1 MASHAATLHRFPE
14 PVATP
19 TEADL
24 TLSANAE
31 TVLARR
37 YLARDAAG
45 NIIERPSDLFHRVAR
60 VVASAETAHGGDAA
74 ATERAFYDLMARRA
88 FLPNSPALMNAG
100 QPLGQLAACFV
111 VPVDDSM
118 PAIFD
123 AVKWAAM
130 IQMSGGGTGFAFS
143 RLRPAGDHVSSTG
156 GAASGPVPFMD
167 IFNSATDTIVQG
179 GRRRGANMGILRVDH
194 PDIVEFI
201 RAKLD
206 PRRLTNFNL
215 SVAITDDF
223 MRAVAADADYAL
235 VNPRTGLATRHLHA
249 RTVFRLISNLAWQSG
264 EPGVVFIDRINA
276 AHPARHI
283 GVIESTNPCG
293 EQPLLPFESCVLGS
307 LNLAAFVADGAL
319 DEPALT
325 DATHLAVRFL
335 DDLIDASRYPLPQIE
350 AITRANRKL
359 GLGVMGFADLLIA
372 LGIAYDSDQA
382 IATADRVMGLIE
394 RESVAASRA
403 LARTRG
409 AFPNYRGS
417 SWDTPGAAPMRNA
430 TTTTVA
436 PTGTISIIAGCS
448 SGIEPLFAVSYV
460 RTVLEGTR
468 LTEVHPG
475 FRALAEARGFASPDL
490 LSRLADRGRVRGL
503 PTSDVPADVQA
514 LFATAHDVSPEQHV
528 RMQAAFQRHV
538 HSSVSKTIN
547 LPSSS
552 TPDDVARIYD
562 LAYAQGCKGVT
573 VYRDGSREAQ
583 VLSFGGD
590 AASATETTTS
600 EALPPEGGCPECGH
614 ALFHGRGCLVCESC
628 GWSRCG

>member
-1 MASHAATLHRFPE
+1 MASHAATLHRFPD

-19 TEADL
+19 TEAEL

-45 NIIERPSDLFHRVAR
+45 NIIERPSELFHRVAR

-143 RLRPAGDHVSSTG
+143 RLRPAGDHVATTG

-235 VNPRTGLATRHLHA
+235 INPRTGLATRQLHA

-307 LNLAAFVADGAL
+307 LNLAAFVTDGAR
-319 DEPALT
+319 DEAALA
-325 DATHLAVRFL
+325 DATHLGVRFL

-372 LGIAYDSDQA
+372 LGIPYDSDQA
-382 IATADRVMGLIE
+382 IATADHVMGLVE

-417 SWDTPGAAPMRNA
+417 SWDTSGAAPMRNA

-490 LSRLADRGRVRGL
+490 MSRLADRGRVRGL

-547 LPSSS
+547 LPASS
-552 TPDDVARIYD
+552 TPEDVARIYD
-562 LAYAQGCKGVT
+562 LAYALDCKGVT

-590 AASATETTTS
+590 AASATETTTT
-600 EALPPEGGCPECGH
+600 EALPPDGGCPECGH

>member
-45 NIIERPSDLFHRVAR
+45 NITERPSDLFHRVAR

-143 RLRPAGDHVSSTG
+143 RLRPAGDHVATTG

-235 VNPRTGLATRHLHA
+235 INPRTGLATRQLHA

-283 GVIESTNPCG
+283 GAIESTNPCG

-307 LNLAAFVADGAL
+307 LNLAAFVSDGAL
-319 DEPALT
+319 DEAALT

-372 LGIAYDSDQA
+372 LGIPYDSDQA

-490 LSRLADRGRVRGL
+490 MSRLADRGRVRGL

-547 LPSSS
+547 LPASS

-562 LAYAQGCKGVT
+562 LAYALDCKGVT

-600 EALPPEGGCPECGH
+600 EALPPDGGCPECGH
-614 ALFHGRGCLVCESC
+614 ALFHGRGCLVCEAC

>member
-1 MASHAATLHRFPE
+1 MASHAATLHRFPD

-19 TEADL
+19 TEAEL

-45 NIIERPSDLFHRVAR
+45 NITERPSDLFHRVAR

-143 RLRPAGDHVSSTG
+143 RLRPAGDHVATTG

-249 RTVFRLISNLAWQSG
+249 RTVFRLISNLAR
-264 EPGVVFIDRINA
+264 V
-276 AHPARHI
+276 
-283 GVIESTNPCG
+283 TCG
-293 EQPLLPFESCVLGS
+293 
-307 LNLAAFVADGAL
+307 AK
-319 DEPALT
+319 
-325 DATHLAVRFL
+325 VR
-335 DDLIDASRYPLPQIE
+335 
-350 AITRANRKL
+350 
-359 GLGVMGFADLLIA
+359 
-372 LGIAYDSDQA
+372 
-382 IATADRVMGLIE
+382 
-394 RESVAASRA
+394 
-403 LARTRG
+403 
-409 AFPNYRGS
+409 
-417 SWDTPGAAPMRNA
+417 
-430 TTTTVA
+430 
-436 PTGTISIIAGCS
+436 
-448 SGIEPLFAVSYV
+448 
-460 RTVLEGTR
+460 
-468 LTEVHPG
+468 
-475 FRALAEARGFASPDL
+475 
-490 LSRLADRGRVRGL
+490 
-503 PTSDVPADVQA
+503 
-514 LFATAHDVSPEQHV
+514 
-528 RMQAAFQRHV
+528 
-538 HSSVSKTIN
+538 
-547 LPSSS
+547 
-552 TPDDVARIYD
+552 
-562 LAYAQGCKGVT
+562 
-573 VYRDGSREAQ
+573 
-583 VLSFGGD
+583 
-590 AASATETTTS
+590 
-600 EALPPEGGCPECGH
+600 
-614 ALFHGRGCLVCESC
+614 
-628 GWSRCG
+628 